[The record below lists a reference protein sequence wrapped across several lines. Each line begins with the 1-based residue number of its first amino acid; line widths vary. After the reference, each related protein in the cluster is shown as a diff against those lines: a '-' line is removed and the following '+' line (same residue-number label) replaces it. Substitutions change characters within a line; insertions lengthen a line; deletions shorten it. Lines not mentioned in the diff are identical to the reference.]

1 MKRTKDCGI
10 TNLVQKVRRDQSIE
24 GINQPGYLE
33 TKEKVGTPSFYTRY
47 MYVCMYVGKCHENIR
62 NI

>member
-24 GINQPGYLE
+24 RISQAGYLKK
-33 TKEKVGTPSFYTRY
+33 KEKVVY
-47 MYVCMYVGKCHENIR
+47 YVGDTYMGKYHE
-62 NI
+62 